1 MSGHRIYELL
11 PADVRELTVA
21 PRFGGFKPETHS
33 ATVSSPREK
42 NPLEI
47 LENAAERNRLRDEVL
62 ALLCSRPVA
71 RAKYHRRGGRFPK
84 RHLSQQTRTTETMV
98 VTSWPFLVPSLPFD
112 STAHSC
118 ASSSL
123 RVSSNTMINMMF
135 TVVSLIESM
144 LFTAILMLL
153 VLCWLS
159 EANTNIAVEVWN
171 AIVLIRNVFQ
181 VIIKDEYTTGKN
193 QDPDVEE
200 PESADSSGNRACHQ
214 ASSSLAAD
222 LISPSFPLYVWS
234 SQPGDNAAQ
243 SIDESCMESII
254 QVVNLTIRG
263 AQPVEKSL
271 KYFQFILFGLNMGE
285 QMYRRI
291 YCHLHDQ
298 LVWWYYRVGD
308 SELEIV
314 GKLYGGFIVLG
325 MRLNLSDD
333 WKPSARMVLNHL
345 ENYDILYLNFA
356 RSAFKQLNQDLPQ
369 KYSHLIKEMID
380 KPRINAIR
388 KEKPIVLPSYAYSY
402 EYL

>member
-1 MSGHRIYELL
+1 MIGRYLKLNIKS
-11 PADVRELTVA
+11 VRVL
-21 PRFGGFKPETHS
+21 S
-33 ATVSSPREK
+33 LSPR
-42 NPLEI
+42 
-47 LENAAERNRLRDEVL
+47 NA
-62 ALLCSRPVA
+62 
-71 RAKYHRRGGRFPK
+71 GRSVK
-84 RHLSQQTRTTETMV
+84 TI
-98 VTSWPFLVPSLPFD
+98 PFD

-298 LVWWYYRVGD
+298 LVWWYYRIGD

-325 MRLNLSDD
+325 MRLNVPDD

-345 ENYDILYLNFA
+345 ENYDIKYLNFA
-356 RSAFKQLNQDLPQ
+356 RSAFKQLNQDLPK
-369 KYSHLIKEMID
+369 KYSHLIK
-380 KPRINAIR
+380 
-388 KEKPIVLPSYAYSY
+388 VC
-402 EYL
+402 